1 MIGITNSN
9 TSTIYV
15 GPTEPT
21 SGVRI
26 WLDTDEEGASAVNSV
41 NGHNGVVVLDPDDVG
56 AMAKWQLVWTNA
68 SPSSSFAAQTVS
80 VDLSGFDL
88 VAIEYCY
95 QNTQLT
101 RCYVVFCFSLGYMI
115 EWFAISSLSGSGAKY
130 AYTRRSTVNSTGVTF
145 EACYNAATNS
155 TSAGSAANDHGIP
168 IYIYGS
174 KGVQTS

>member
-41 NGHNGVVVLDPDDVG
+41 NGKAGTVVLDLDDICF
-56 AMAKWQLVWTNA
+56 ATLLWTNA
-68 SPSSSFAAQTVS
+68 SETSSFATQTIQIDLTDYDWISMVIRHRTS
-80 VDLSGFDL
+80 EATYYTIFCPKGIKTAATMLSGEGTGIGRDFTPSDSGVL
-88 VAIEYCY
+88 CGTGTKPGTAWDDTRMIPVAIY
-95 QNTQLT
+95 
-101 RCYVVFCFSLGYMI
+101 
-115 EWFAISSLSGSGAKY
+115 
-130 AYTRRSTVNSTGVTF
+130 
-145 EACYNAATNS
+145 
-155 TSAGSAANDHGIP
+155 GI
-168 IYIYGS
+168 